1 MLILSNISLGQQCVD
16 LIITDLGVFEVVPGE
31 GLKLIEIAPNIDIS
45 EIVSST
51 GCEFSVDD
59 DLKEMRQVE
68 VDES

>member
-45 EIVSST
+45 EVVSST
-51 GCEFSVDD
+51 GCEFSIVD